1 MVCSKSIVL
10 VLVHPSPWWGDP
22 PLRSRSCRSYTLPP
36 LVLLEGTVVDYTG
49 VDVAVGVGGHGKNSG
64 SVDKDGAYG
73 SI

>member
-1 MVCSKSIVL
+1 MTIGV
-10 VLVHPSPWWGDP
+10 
-22 PLRSRSCRSYTLPP
+22 
-36 LVLLEGTVVDYTG
+36 LEGTVVDYTG